1 MNHQADIDTLNALL
15 AAEYGSLVHRLAEAG
30 THVTWPAAGDHQI
43 VQQMLRETQAHQ
55 AALAESILRL
65 RGSPR
70 PPTYPTSVGGV
81 HYLKLS
87 FLMPQV
93 IANVRNIV
101 RLYESARVV
110 DKAAAQVVRRHLDD
124 HRRHLAE
131 LERIHANRPRQAS

>member
-1 MNHQADIDTLNALL
+1 MDHQSDIDTLNALL
-15 AAEYGSLVHRLAEAG
+15 AAEYSGLVHRLAEAG
-30 THVTWPAAGDHQI
+30 AHVTWPAAGDHQI
-43 VQQMLRETQAHQ
+43 VQQMLRETQAHH

-93 IANVRNIV
+93 IANVRNLV
-101 RLYESARVV
+101 RLYEAARII
-110 DKAAAQVVRRHLDD
+110 DKAAALIVRRHLDE
-124 HRRHLAE
+124 HRRHLGE
-131 LERIHANRPRQAS
+131 LERIHANLPRQAS